1 MSTTQQVVIHQVNSA
16 QGYKVFVDFP
26 HTLYDGDPNYVP
38 ELHIAIREILNPKK
52 NPFFKHSKASFF
64 LAKLDGNIVGRIAAI
79 RNNNYNKYHKCNVGF
94 FGFFDVID
102 NHSIAKSLLDKAIDW
117 CKQEGLDAV
126 LGPTNLTTNDTS
138 GILVDGYDKPPI
150 VQMTYNKP
158 YYDNLVKQCGFVKEM
173 DLFAYWLPTNSVND
187 KSLRLSKR
195 IQERLAK
202 RGISFRNIN
211 VKNFKKEVATIKNV
225 YSRAWENNWGFVPP
239 TSEEFDHIAEGLKLV
254 VDPKFGFVAE
264 QNGEMIGFALGLPD
278 INEIL
283 INNKRGRLF
292 PTGLFKLL
300 LRKSKVKKVRIILLG
315 VVEEHRRAGI
325 EAVFFGNFIQAAKEN
340 GLLGG
345 EASWVLDSNEMM
357 KAAAEKM
364 NGEKYKTYRIYRYD
378 IK

>member
-1 MSTTQQVVIHQVNSA
+1 MSATQQISIFKIESNKD
-16 QGYKVFVDFP
+16 YKRFVDFP
-26 HTLYDGDPNYVP
+26 HSLYEADANYVP
-38 ELHIAIREILNPKK
+38 ELHIAVREILNPKK

-64 LAKLDGNIVGRIAAI
+64 LAEIEGKIVGRIAAI
-79 RNNNYNKYHKCNVGF
+79 RNNNYNDFHNCNIGF

-102 NHSIAKSLLDKAIDW
+102 NFEVAKTLLDQAVDW
-117 CKQEGLDAV
+117 CKAEGLDAV

-138 GILVDGYDKPPI
+138 GILVEGFDRPPI

-158 YYDNLVKQCGFVKEM
+158 YYDRLVKQYGFVKDM
-173 DLFAYWLPTNSVND
+173 DLFAYWLPTDKVND
-187 KSLRLSKR
+187 KSLRLSER

-202 RGISFRNIN
+202 RGISFRNID
-211 VKNFKKEVATIKNV
+211 VKNFKKEVATIKGV

-239 TSEEFDHIAEGLKLV
+239 TPEEFDHIAEGLKMV
-254 VDPKFGFVAE
+254 VDPKFGYVAE

-283 INNKRGRLF
+283 IDNKRGRLF
-292 PTGLFKLL
+292 PTGIFKLL
-300 LRKSKVKKVRIILLG
+300 MGKSKVKKVRIILLG
-315 VVEEHRRAGI
+315 VVEEHRKAGI
-325 EAVFFGNFIQAAKEN
+325 EAVFFGNFIKAAKEN

-378 IK
+378 IN